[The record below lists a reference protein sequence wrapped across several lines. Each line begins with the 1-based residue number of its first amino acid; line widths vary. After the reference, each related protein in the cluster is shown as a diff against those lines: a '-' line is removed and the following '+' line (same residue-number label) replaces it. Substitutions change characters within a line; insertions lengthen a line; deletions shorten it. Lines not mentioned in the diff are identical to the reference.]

1 MLVYELVE
9 TLKQLDQQGEVFV
22 VPRTLEDLSREA
34 YVACDVFEIRGA
46 EDAYINGVYIQA
58 DC

>member
-9 TLKQLDQQGEVFV
+9 TLKQFDQQGEVFV

-46 EDAYINGVYIQA
+46 EDAY
-58 DC
+58 